1 MECEKIKEKLR
12 QDAIILIS
20 AVWHGINWDN
30 VGSRRRMKIYDEFAN
45 KIKSASATGKTS
57 QFLEKLCEKMDSRI
71 IEADAAN
78 VLAVIRDVEAQ
89 DSDLEILDVLRSE
102 TELLVLMMREANSEL
117 KDNSKQTTLPIG
129 VTK

>member
-12 QDAIILIS
+12 QDAVGLIS

-57 QFLEKLCEKMDSRI
+57 QFLEKLCEKMDSNI
-71 IEADAAN
+71 IEADAPK
-78 VLAVIRDVEAQ
+78 VLDVIRDIEAR
-89 DSDLEILDVLRSE
+89 DLDLEILDVLRSE
-102 TELLVLMMREANSEL
+102 TELIVLIMREVNNEL
-117 KDNSKQTTLPIG
+117 KENSKQATLG
-129 VTK
+129 AT